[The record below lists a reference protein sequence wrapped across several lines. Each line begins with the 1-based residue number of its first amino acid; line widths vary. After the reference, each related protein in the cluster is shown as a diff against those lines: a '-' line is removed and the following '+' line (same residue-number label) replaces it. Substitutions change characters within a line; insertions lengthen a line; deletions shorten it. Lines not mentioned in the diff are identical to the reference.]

1 MSRVPVMV
9 ATVQRM
15 LGNRTRSITVNVTE
29 PPSQLQQVP
38 GTDPPSPVISDQP
51 TTRVD
56 IATDDIDN
64 PVRPDDYIVPDNPDT
79 RPGLNARP
87 APDAHPV
94 PDARPL
100 DTRPAAPDTRPAAPD
115 TRPAAPD
122 TRPAAPD
129 TRPAA
134 PDTRPVAPDS
144 RPAAPDTRPAAPDSR
159 PAAPDTRLTAR
170 KASSIADEYSFS
182 ACPYLSFSSSSRAT
196 SSRYSSCRILC

>member
-56 IATDDIDN
+56 IATDDIDT

-79 RPGLNARP
+79 RPGLN
-87 APDAHPV
+87 
-94 PDARPL
+94 
-100 DTRPAAPDTRPAAPD
+100 
-115 TRPAAPD
+115 
-122 TRPAAPD
+122 
-129 TRPAA
+129 
-134 PDTRPVAPDS
+134 
-144 RPAAPDTRPAAPDSR
+144 
-159 PAAPDTRLTAR
+159 
-170 KASSIADEYSFS
+170 